1 MERRLVSVELR
12 QRVLSGAALIALSLG
27 ALFFGTL
34 TLALLIAAVGVGGSN
49 EWIELQKPPRR
60 KLFILVSI
68 ACVLLMIGVGYTLR
82 PVAGAMLGVVLMLL
96 LFLFAARVDFDRA
109 GWIALVVAYMG
120 GGCLALLAIRML
132 PEHGLSMT
140 LYLLLVVWATDIGA
154 FFVGRRLG
162 GPKLLPQVSPSK
174 TWSGLLGGMAAAGLL
189 AFCYAKVQSVQ
200 LPALAAGLAFV
211 LAVVAQLGDLF
222 ESYVKRRVGVKDSG
236 CLIPG
241 HGGVLDRVDGL
252 VFAAM
257 FLILFQSIVGEEI
270 AWW

>member
-1 MERRLVSVELR
+1 MVSVELQ
-12 QRVLSGAALIALSLG
+12 QRVLSGTALIALALG
-27 ALFFGTL
+27 ALFCGPFTS
-34 TLALLIAAVGVGGSN
+34 ALLIAAVGIGGSN
-49 EWIELQKPPRR
+49 EWVALQQPPRR
-60 KLFILVSI
+60 KLFTLVSI
-68 ACVLLMIGVGYTLR
+68 ACVLLMLGVGFLLR
-82 PVAGAMLGVVLMLL
+82 PIAGAMLGVVLMLL
-96 LFLFAARVDFDRA
+96 LFVFAARVDFDRA
-109 GWIALVVAYMG
+109 GWIALVVPYMG

-132 PEHGLSMT
+132 DHGLSLT

-154 FFVGRRLG
+154 FFVGRRIG

-222 ESYVKRRVGVKDSG
+222 ESYIKRRVGVKDSG

-252 VFAAM
+252 VFAAL

>member
-1 MERRLVSVELR
+1 MVNVELR
-12 QRVLSGAALIALSLG
+12 QRLFSGAALIVLALA
-27 ALFFGTL
+27 ALFCGPL
-34 TLALLIAAVGVGGSN
+34 TSALLIAAIGVGGSN
-49 EWIELQKPPRR
+49 EWIELQQPPRR

-68 ACVLLMIGVGYTLR
+68 ACVLLMLGVGYTLR
-82 PVAGAMLGVVLMLL
+82 PIAGAMLGVVLMLL
-96 LFLFAARVDFDRA
+96 LFLFAARLDFERA
-109 GWIALVVAYMG
+109 GWIALVVPYMG

-132 PEHGLSMT
+132 DHGLSMT

-154 FFVGRRLG
+154 FFVGRRVG

-174 TWSGLLGGMAAAGLL
+174 TWSGLLGGMASAGLL

-252 VFAAM
+252 VFAAL